1 MTSQLALNPSDAS
14 PARAGSGLPA
24 SDQPAARPSAPS
36 RTVPPISSWAPSQPG
51 DLDGADPHTPH
62 PGLALK
68 LQATVLSHARCAPA
82 ATAFASELAAAFG
95 CTQVTVGFVLN
106 GYARLAAVSH
116 GGDARLHGEAFDPI
130 AAAMDEALEQGT
142 SIALPVLADAASA
155 IRLAHAKL
163 AQRQGGAVASIPMVY
178 LHDGVGAVTLE
189 WAARPSGFELVV
201 AELEHLVSLVGP
213 VLHLMHLR
221 EAPWRVR
228 ALRTLSRGWQRLKS
242 PAGARLRLALVAA
255 AVALG
260 ALLLVPVDYRV
271 GGKARIE
278 GEAQRALVAPVDG
291 FLKSA
296 AVRPGDRVKQ
306 GQVLIELAD
315 QDLLLE
321 HRKWASEQ
329 SQQESAYA
337 TALARSERS
346 AMVIALAK
354 ADEARARLGMI
365 EAQLERARIAA
376 PFDGIV
382 LQGDLSQGLGAPVE
396 RGKVLM
402 TLAPGERHRVVV
414 EVDERDI
421 ADVRVGQA
429 GSLSLSALPWDALPI
444 RVKRVTPIAKS
455 VDGANVF
462 EVETEVTAGPD
473 RIRPGLEGVAKIEV
487 GRQTLAWACFHR
499 LGDWLRLSVWSWL
512 P

>member
-1 MTSQLALNPSDAS
+1 MPPAS
-14 PARAGSGLPA
+14 PWA
-24 SDQPAARPSAPS
+24 SSQPA
-36 RTVPPISSWAPSQPG
+36 
-51 DLDGADPHTPH
+51 DLDDAIPDLHTPH
-62 PGLALK
+62 PGLALA
-68 LQATVLSHARCAPA
+68 LQAAVLSHARCAPA

-95 CTQVTVGFVLN
+95 CTRVTVGFVLN

-116 GGDARLHGEAFDPI
+116 GGDGRLHGEAFDPI

-142 SIALPVLADAASA
+142 SIALPVRTDSASA
-155 IRLAHAKL
+155 IRLMHAKL
-163 AQRQGGAVASIPMVY
+163 VQRQGGAVASIPMVY
-178 LHDGVGAVTLE
+178 LRDGVGAVTFE
-189 WAARPSGFELVV
+189 WAVRPGGFEATV

-213 VLHLMHLR
+213 VLYLMHLR

-228 ALRTLSRGWQRLKS
+228 ALRTAGRGWQRLKS
-242 PAGARLRLALVAA
+242 PAGARLRLGLVAG

-291 FLKSA
+291 FLKA
-296 AVRPGDRVKQ
+296 VAVRPGDHVKQ
-306 GQVLIELAD
+306 GEVLIELAD
-315 QDLLLE
+315 QDLRLE
-321 HRKWASEQ
+321 HRKWSSEL

-337 TALARSERS
+337 TALARSERP

-365 EAQLERARIAA
+365 EAQIERARIVA

-402 TLAPGERHRVVV
+402 TLAPCERHRVVV

-421 ADVRVGQA
+421 ADVRVGQV
-429 GSLSLSALPWDALPI
+429 GTLSLSALPWDALPI

-487 GRQTLAWACFHR
+487 GRQTLAWAWFHR
-499 LGDWLRLSVWSWL
+499 LGDWMRMAAWSWL

>member
-1 MTSQLALNPSDAS
+1 MTSQLVLAPPDASSAPAGSASDAAPRRFVRSSDTPLAS
-14 PARAGSGLPA
+14 PWATS
-24 SDQPAARPSAPS
+24 QPAE
-36 RTVPPISSWAPSQPG
+36 
-51 DLDGADPHTPH
+51 LDGPDADLHTPN
-62 PGLALK
+62 PGLALA
-68 LQATVLSHARCAPA
+68 LQAAVLSHARCAPA

-95 CTQVTVGFVLN
+95 CTRVTVGFVLN

-116 GGDARLHGEAFDPI
+116 GGDSRLYGEAFDPI
-130 AAAMDEALEQGT
+130 AAAMDEALEQGC
-142 SIALPVLADAASA
+142 SITLPVRTDAASA
-155 IRLAHAKL
+155 IRMAHAKL
-163 AQRQGGAVASIPMVY
+163 TQRQGGAVASVPIVY
-178 LHDGVGAVTLE
+178 LHDGVGAVTFE
-189 WAARPSGFELVV
+189 WAMRPAGFEPVV
-201 AELEHLVSLVGP
+201 AEIEHLVSLVGP

-221 EAPWRVR
+221 EAPLRMRLLR
-228 ALRTLSRGWQRLKS
+228 ALRRQWQRLKS
-242 PAGARLRLALVAA
+242 PAGARLRLALAA
-255 AVALG
+255 GTVALG
-260 ALLLVPVDYRV
+260 GLLLVPVDYRV

-291 FLKSA
+291 FLKAA

-315 QDLLLE
+315 QDLMLE

-329 SQQESAYA
+329 SQQQSAYA
-337 TALARSERS
+337 TALTRSERP

-365 EAQLERARIAA
+365 EAQLERARIVA

-429 GSLSLSALPWDALPI
+429 GSLSLSALPWDVLPI
-444 RVKRVTPIAKS
+444 RVVRVTPIAKS

-487 GRQTLAWACFHR
+487 GRQTIAWAWFHR